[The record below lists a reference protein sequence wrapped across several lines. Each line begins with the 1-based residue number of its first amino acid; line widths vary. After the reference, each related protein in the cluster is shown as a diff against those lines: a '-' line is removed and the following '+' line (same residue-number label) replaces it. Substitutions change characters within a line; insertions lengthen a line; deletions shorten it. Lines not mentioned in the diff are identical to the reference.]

1 MELRHLR
8 YFVAVAEAL
17 NFTKAAEQL
26 RLAQPSLTRQI
37 ANLEAEIGVQLLNR
51 TKHRVTL
58 TEEGRVFLIDA
69 KRILALAFESVEA
82 VQRLSRGE
90 TGQLNVG
97 YVPNFNFELLPQTLG
112 SFREVCPQITLN
124 LFEMNPA
131 EQFRALAERKIDL
144 AFVGFRPTAPPKEL
158 QWECVCRQEVSVAI
172 SSGHPVAKKRSL
184 RLADLRT
191 MFFVGMSETK
201 YPGYR
206 DWLDETCRS
215 ASFTPRVLQ
224 EADFDAGL
232 LAFVRENLGVAL
244 VREQISKRASAGV
257 IFRPLQPRLQTDYWV
272 AWHRNNA
279 SAGVQKYIDIIK
291 KAAVNGRGLGVRSQ
305 K

>member
-8 YFVAVAEAL
+8 YFVAVADAL

-26 RLAQPSLTRQI
+26 HLAQPSLTRQI

-58 TEEGRVFLIDA
+58 TEEGRVFLMDA
-69 KRILALAFESVEA
+69 RRILALAFESVEA

-112 SFREVCPQITLN
+112 SFRQVCPQITLN
-124 LFEMNPA
+124 LFEMIPS
-131 EQFRALAERKIDL
+131 EQFRALEEHKIDL
-144 AFVGFRPTAPPKEL
+144 GFVGFRPRLSPKDL
-158 QWECVCRQEVSVAI
+158 QWECVCRQEI
-172 SSGHPVAKKRSL
+172 SAALSPRHPLAKKRSVKL
-184 RLADLRT
+184 EDLKT

-206 DWLDETCRS
+206 EWLNDTCRS
-215 ASFTPRVLQ
+215 ASFSPRVLQ
-224 EADFDAGL
+224 EADFEAGL
-232 LAFVRENLGVAL
+232 LAFVAENLGVAL
-244 VREQISKRASAGV
+244 VREQISRRPSSGV
-257 IFRPLQPRLQTDYWV
+257 VFRPFQPPLQTDYWV
-272 AWHRNNA
+272 TWHKNNT
-279 SAGVQKYIDIIK
+279 SPGLQKYIEIIK
-291 KAAVNGRGLGVRSQ
+291 NAAGR
-305 K
+305 